1 MIWGYPYFRK
11 PPYDTP
17 LDFAAAGSVFCS
29 FRPSSTSWRCPWSD
43 TQGEVCEIRYFQLG
57 VMKKR
62 VKDGAHQAVYPLVMK
77 DGWEIF
83 HTWRFEWE
91 NQF

>member
-11 PPYDTP
+11 PPYDTR
-17 LDFAAAGSVFCS
+17 LEFAAAGCFLQFPTLFNFLALPLERHS
-29 FRPSSTSWRCPWSD
+29 
-43 TQGEVCEIRYFQLG
+43 GEVCEIRYFQMG

-62 VKDGAHQAVYPLVMK
+62 VKDGTHQGVYPLVMK
-77 DGWEIF
+77 DGWEVF
-83 HTWRFEWE
+83 HTWRFEGG